1 MFKIFRIRQYI
12 ARFFRAIDIV
22 FILLGFVIINW
33 MSQKRF
39 FFRFIPKRYKYNG
52 TIKSQPERLRTV
64 IEELGP
70 TFIKFGQIL
79 ADRPDIVSD
88 KLREEL
94 KKLQSTVQPFDHDRA
109 IAMIEEELGGDIK
122 KFFSKFNKQCI
133 GSASIG
139 QVYKATLLNGED
151 VVVKIQRPAIEPKIQ
166 LDLQIMKYLAGQL
179 IKEYPG
185 FNAVDVIG
193 LIDEFG
199 ETLLKELNY
208 LNEAANAAR
217 FADIFKD
224 ADYVKVPRVY
234 MQMSTD
240 RLLVMEFVTGI
251 APDDREKLIEAG
263 LDPTQIAI
271 NGTTVLLE
279 MIFKNGFFHADP
291 HPGNMF
297 IQENNR
303 IALIDFGMCG
313 SLKAAHMQFLA
324 SFILGL
330 ATKNATT
337 ISESLLTLCDKKFF
351 SDKADLEFMVED
363 MISRHMTFSYENIHF
378 SQILNESIKI
388 IQKHNLQLPGS
399 IFLLMKALATVEKFG
414 ANLDANIS
422 LPVLIRPYAET
433 LIKEKF
439 SAKQI
444 AGEVYDT
451 LKDYVSLIRDFPGEI
466 NEILYRIK
474 QGKITLDINVKEKEL
489 FARGLRQIGGTL
501 AIVLLI
507 GILLGG
513 SIILITRGKDIQ
525 GANFML
531 GTSVFFAVWLLL
543 RLFTRTK

>member
-109 IAMIEEELGGDIK
+109 IALIEEELGGDIK

>member
-12 ARFFRAIDIV
+12 ARFFRAIDII
-22 FILLGFVIINW
+22 FILLGFAIIKW
-33 MSQKRF
+33 MST
-39 FFRFIPKRYKYNG
+39 KRYLFRLVPKKYKRNG
-52 TIKSQPERLRTV
+52 TIKLQPERLRTV
-64 IEELGP
+64 IEKLGP

-79 ADRPDIVSD
+79 ADRPDIISE
-88 KLREEL
+88 KLRGEL
-94 KKLQSTVQPFDHDRA
+94 KKLQSTVEPFDHNTA
-109 IAMIEEELGGDIK
+109 IARIEEELGGGIK
-122 KFFSKFNKQCI
+122 KFFKQFDLKCI

-139 QVYKATLLNGED
+139 QVYKGTLLNGEV
-151 VVVKIQRPAIEPKIQ
+151 VVVKIQRPDIEPKIQ
-166 LDLQIMKYLAGQL
+166 LDLQILKYLAKEL

-185 FNAVDVIG
+185 FSAVDIIG
-193 LIDEFG
+193 LIEEFG
-199 ETLLKELNY
+199 DTILKELNY

-224 ADYVKVPRVY
+224 ADYVKIPRVHLEL
-234 MQMSTD
+234 STD
-240 RLLVMEFVTGI
+240 RLLIMEYVDGI
-251 APDDREKLIEAG
+251 PPDDKEALLAAG
-263 LDPTQIAI
+263 LDPSQIAI

-303 IALIDFGMCG
+303 IALIDFGMAG

-378 SQILNESIKI
+378 SQILSESIKI
-388 IQKHNLQLPGS
+388 IQKHHLKLPSS

-414 ANLDANIS
+414 YNLDPDIS

-451 LKDYVSLIRDFPGEI
+451 LKDYVSLIRDFPSEI
-466 NEILYRIK
+466 NEILYRVK
-474 QGKITLDINVKEKEL
+474 QGKITIDINVKEKEI
-489 FARGLRQIGGTL
+489 FASGLKQVGGII
-501 AIVLLI
+501 AIVLLV
-507 GILLGG
+507 GILMAG
-513 SIILITRGKDIQ
+513 SVILITRDKEVQ

-531 GTSVFFAVWLLL
+531 GASIFFSLWLLL

>member
-109 IAMIEEELGGDIK
+109 IALIEEELGGDIK

-208 LNEAANAAR
+208 LNEAANATR

>member
-12 ARFFRAIDIV
+12 ARFFRGIDIIFV
-22 FILLGFVIINW
+22 LLGFVIINW
-33 MSQKRF
+33 MSSKRIL
-39 FFRFIPKRYKYNG
+39 FRFIPKKYKRNG
-52 TIKSQPERLRTV
+52 TLKTQPERLRTV

-70 TFIKFGQIL
+70 TFVKFGQIL

-94 KKLQSTVQPFDHDRA
+94 KKLQSTAQPFDHDRA
-109 IAMIEEELGGDIK
+109 KALIEEELGGDIK
-122 KFFSKFNKQCI
+122 KFFKEFNLECI

-139 QVYKATLLNGED
+139 QVYKATLLSGED
-151 VVVKIQRPAIEPKIQ
+151 VVVKIQRPDIEPKIQ
-166 LDLQIMKYLAGQL
+166 LDLQILKYLAKEL

-185 FNAVDVIG
+185 FAAVDIIG
-193 LIDEFG
+193 LIEEFG
-199 ETLLKELNY
+199 ETLIKELNY

-224 ADYVKVPRVY
+224 ADYVKIPRVHLEL
-234 MQMSTD
+234 STD
-240 RLLVMEFVTGI
+240 KLLIMEYVGGI
-251 APDDREKLIEAG
+251 APDNKQELIDAG

-271 NGTTVLLE
+271 NGTTILLE

-303 IALIDFGMCG
+303 IALIDFGMAG
-313 SLKAAHMQFLA
+313 SLKAAHMHFLA

-388 IQKHNLQLPGS
+388 IQKHNLKLPGS

-414 ANLDANIS
+414 YNLDPDIS
-422 LPVLIRPYAET
+422 LPVLIRPYAED
-433 LIKEKF
+433 LIKEKI
-439 SAKQI
+439 SVKAV
-444 AGEVYDT
+444 AGEIYDT
-451 LKDYVSLIRDFPGEI
+451 LKDYVSLIRDFPSEV
-466 NEILYRIK
+466 NEILYRVK
-474 QGKITLDINVKEKEL
+474 QGKITIDINLKEKEIL
-489 FARGLRQIGGTL
+489 TTGLRQIGGTIG
-501 AIVLLI
+501 IVLII
-507 GILLGG
+507 GLMLAG
-513 SIILITRGKDIQ
+513 SVILIVQEKRVQ

-531 GTSVFFAVWLLL
+531 GVSIFFAIWMLL
-543 RLFTRTK
+543 RLFSRTK